1 MDSLVNSIFRVIT
14 KNRNLIV
21 KLFEISYLLLVV
33 LLYFGYRAIVSGQG
47 SFDLYYSLG
56 KKMAEASVIV
66 FILTVIPGMARRFGI
81 SHKLIAILMI
91 FRRYLG
97 ILTFM
102 LVLLHSSF
110 VWFLPS
116 LSSGGFLVPGSGF
129 ELWGFIAFVMLLLL
143 FITSND
149 LSIRLLGDWWTR
161 IHWLS
166 YLIMWVVLIHV
177 MLQGRYAWT
186 ILIGITSVAEISSF
200 IVARARRRTSMR

>member
-1 MDSLVNSIFRVIT
+1 M
-14 KNRNLIV
+14 NL
-21 KLFEISYLLLVV
+21 
-33 LLYFGYRAIVSGQG
+33 
-47 SFDLYYSLG
+47 
-56 KKMAEASVIV
+56 
-66 FILTVIPGMARRFGI
+66 
-81 SHKLIAILMI
+81 
-91 FRRYLG
+91 
-97 ILTFM
+97 
-102 LVLLHSSF
+102 
-110 VWFLPS
+110 
-116 LSSGGFLVPGSGF
+116 
-129 ELWGFIAFVMLLLL
+129 GFIAFVMLLLL